1 MYYLKYRPHTLD
13 EIDNETIRESI
24 RKLFSAGSF
33 PHALMLTGQ
42 KGTGKTSIARIIAAH
57 VNNLKPDESIAG
69 STDIIE
75 MDAASNR
82 GIDEVKSL
90 IREASFLPMSSKYR
104 VFIIDECHM
113 ITNDA
118 FNALL
123 KTLEEPPETTLFI
136 LATTNLEKVPKTI
149 VSRCSIIT
157 FGRAKSPDIIHM
169 LKRIASGEKI
179 EAPED
184 LYDLVASHADGSFRD
199 AAKLFEDLV
208 IQQALTVDKAR
219 DFLGVSNQANFLSI
233 IESEDVKGALSWFEK
248 CLSEGINVKPFVEE
262 VLQELRLALLLKSGI
277 KEEGS
282 TQRETKLTLAQL
294 SRLIKLVSE
303 AYLMLKSTP
312 IDAIPVEIAIVDFY
326 NEQERK

>member
-1 MYYLKYRPHTLD
+1 MYYLKYRPKTLD
-13 EIDNETIRESI
+13 EIDNEAIRVSI
-24 RKLFSAGSF
+24 KNLFSAGSF

-42 KGTGKTSIARIIAAH
+42 KGTGKTSIARIIARH
-57 VNNLKPDESIAG
+57 VNELKPDESIAG

-136 LATTNLEKVPKTI
+136 LATTNIEKVPKTI
-149 VSRCSIIT
+149 VSRCSIVT
-157 FGRAKSPDIIHM
+157 FGRAKTADIIHM
-169 LKRIASGEKI
+169 LKRIAAGEKLDI
-179 EAPED
+179 GDD
-184 LYDLVASHADGSFRD
+184 LLALIAQHADGSFRD

-208 IQQALTVDKAR
+208 IQKALTVAKAHEVIGVAGEER
-219 DFLGVSNQANFLSI
+219 FLAVMERGSAK
-233 IESEDVKGALSWFEK
+233 EALSWFESCMQK
-248 CLSEGINVKPFVEE
+248 GINVKPFLEDI
-262 VLQELRLALLLKSGI
+262 LQELRLALLAKSGVA
-277 KEEGS
+277 EEGS
-282 TQRETKLTLAQL
+282 TAQTSLTTAQL
-294 SRLIKLVSE
+294 SRLIKLMSE
-303 AYLMLKSTP
+303 AYVMLRSTP
-312 IDAIPVEIAIVDFY
+312 IESIPVEIAIVDFY
-326 NEQERK
+326 NEQKK